1 VSWQLASHQSKESSK
16 ERQGMT
22 FRTAFAYKTKKE
34 TKKTP
39 QVEYFNLEQLASYS
53 SLSVS
58 FLRNCLEKGM
68 PCYRVGRSILV
79 KRNDFDG
86 WMRQFRSTEPPK
98 GNEDFWA
105 ECLKEAS

>member
-1 VSWQLASHQSKESSK
+1 MAF
-16 ERQGMT
+16 T
-22 FRTAFAYKTKKE
+22 TAFAYKSKKE

-39 QVEYFNLEQLASYS
+39 QAEYFNLDQLASYS

-58 FLRNCLEKGM
+58 FLRNYIEKGM

-79 KRNDFDG
+79 KRSEFDG
-86 WMRQFRSTEPPK
+86 WMGQFRSTEQLK
-98 GNEDFWA
+98 SGKDFLA